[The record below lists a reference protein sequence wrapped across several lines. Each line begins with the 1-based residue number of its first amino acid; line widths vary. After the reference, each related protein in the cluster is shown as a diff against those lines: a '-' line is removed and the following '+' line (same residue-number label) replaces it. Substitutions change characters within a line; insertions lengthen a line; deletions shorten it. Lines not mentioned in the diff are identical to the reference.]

1 LDISDILRSA
11 MSQTIGYTAL
21 VVRDYDEA
29 ITFYTEKLVFTLVGD
44 THVAMLSVK
53 FRSDSS
59 KGKQ

>member
-1 LDISDILRSA
+1 